1 MTLDKVGDIFP
12 LLTKHLAY
20 AKQKGIPRLFINATI
35 LSFFLSFL
43 SATRR
48 YLFFF
53 SFPFKNTSRK
63 DKVKFK
69 KEFSYSSSNRYK
81 RKSIAIIYV
90 LSLSLFLFIAVFDIY
105 MCIYIHIDK
114 PIATFSFDNG
124 NSIRTDTFI
133 EMFATRVMNMY
144 RQKNRPRIIYSQ
156 LCQLAHE
163 FIQQWLS
170 VIRFL

>member
-81 RKSIAIIYV
+81 RKSIAIIYI
-90 LSLSLFLFIAVFDIY
+90 LSLYSLLY
-105 MCIYIHIDK
+105 SIYICVYTYTSINRSPRLASTMETPYG
-114 PIATFSFDNG
+114 PIRLSKCLL
-124 NSIRTDTFI
+124 
-133 EMFATRVMNMY
+133 RV
-144 RQKNRPRIIYSQ
+144 
-156 LCQLAHE
+156 L
-163 FIQQWLS
+163 
-170 VIRFL
+170 